1 MSYTKL
7 KHAMALYNIKEF
19 NGAENILQEI
29 IKINKKDSNALNILG
44 AIAAQ
49 KKNYQK
55 SLEYLEASIQIND
68 SNYFTLNN
76 LGVVYLRLK
85 KLDLAILNFS
95 KALQINKYYAPLF
108 NNIGV
113 YYTEKKEFDEAIKS
127 YEKALKINPNYFEAY
142 NNIGLAYFQL
152 ENFDEAKKN
161 YYLAINLNKN
171 YDEAYYNLG
180 LLFSFF
186 EKPIQAIEY
195 FSAAIKIKKDYA
207 NAYYSRGEAYYKIN
221 NFKSAI
227 NDFEI
232 SFKYNGDKDRGTL
245 LMAKLKIGDWNDI
258 EKRINYFKK
267 KILNSSSFIHPFI
280 SLIISDSSY
289 FQKKNIE
296 NLNLSNNIIET
307 NNNFT
312 VNFKKKIK
320 IGYVSYDF
328 RKHPVSQLICDTF
341 EAHNKDKFEIY
352 TFKLNSLS
360 DNFTQRIAASTNLVD
375 LSSNTVDKIASSI
388 KKFEIDVAL
397 DLMGFTSNAKPKIFY
412 NKVAPLQINFLG
424 YPGTTGH
431 NNMDYII
438 ADQFIIKKEY
448 QNNFME
454 KIIYLPSCYQP
465 SNKIINITKKSFSKK
480 KFNLPEDKFIFCC
493 FNNSY
498 KISPFI
504 FNIWVKIL
512 KRVKNSILWILATN
526 LDFEKNLLNEFIKS
540 NIASNRIIFCHLV
553 SLDEHLERFKYAD
566 LFLDTFPYCAHT
578 TANETLQQNL
588 PLVALCGESFASR
601 VSGSLLRTIN
611 VNELIA
617 YTAEEYE
624 KIAVHLAENKKE
636 LQNIKNKIKLNKKSL
651 SDVNTYTH
659 NLEKAYYKIYQ
670 MYLDNEKPKNIYIN

>member
-7 KHAMALYNIKEF
+7 KHAMVLYNIKEF
-19 NGAENILQEI
+19 NKAENILQEI

-49 KKNYQK
+49 KKNYQQ
-55 SLEYLEASIQIND
+55 SLEYLEASIKIND

-76 LGVVYLRLK
+76 LGAVYLSLK

-108 NNIGV
+108 NNIGI
-113 YYTEKKEFDEAIKS
+113 YYTEKKEFDEAINS

-142 NNIGLAYFQL
+142 NNLGLAYFQL

-171 YDEAYYNLG
+171 YYEAYYNLG

-186 EKPIQAIEY
+186 EKPIQAIEC

-207 NAYYSRGEAYYKIN
+207 DAYYSRGETYYKIN

-245 LMAKLKIGDWNDI
+245 LIAKLKIGDWNDI
-258 EKRINYFKK
+258 EKKINYFKK

-280 SLIISDSSY
+280 SLIISDCPY
-289 FQKKNIE
+289 FQKKNTE

-307 NNNFT
+307 NNNFN

-328 RKHPVSQLICDTF
+328 RRHPVSQLICDTF

-360 DNFTQRIAASTNLVD
+360 DNFTQRIATSTNLIN
-375 LSSNTVDKIASSI
+375 LSSNTVDKIRSSI
-388 KKFEIDVAL
+388 KKFEIDIAL

-412 NKVAPLQINFLG
+412 NKIAPLQINFLG
-424 YPGTTGH
+424 YPGTIGH

-493 FNNSY
+493 FNNSL

-512 KRVKNSILWILATN
+512 KRVKNSILWILASN
-526 LDFEKNLLNEFIKS
+526 LDFKKNFLNEIIKN
-540 NIASNRIIFCHLV
+540 NITSNRIIFCHPV

-578 TANETLQQNL
+578 TANESLQQNL

-601 VSGSLLRTIN
+601 VSGSLLKTIN

-624 KIAVHLAENKKE
+624 KIVVHLAENKKE